1 MALQR
6 SVDEKMMDKC
16 LWNKDID
23 PRYLIAGPKHVKRR
37 PTRIKTQEDED
48 KLGG

>member
-6 SVDEKMMDKC
+6 SVNEKMMDKC

-23 PRYLIAGPKHVKRR
+23 PRYLIAGPKQE
-37 PTRIKTQEDED
+37 KTDENQD
-48 KLGG
+48 TGG

>member
-6 SVDEKMMDKC
+6 SVDEEVIDTKL

-23 PRYLIAGPKHVKRR
+23 PRYLIAGPKQE
-37 PTRIKTQEDED
+37 KTGENQDT
-48 KLGG
+48 GG